1 MAEYISLAVG
11 LVTFL
16 LFLTSSQGKLNHVSV
31 SNHADLPAAA
41 SWRLYPEL
49 DVTRTFTKPQT
60 VFVFYQVTGSINGE
74 VSTMLSVNDDSVS
87 VTIISNEVYKSCTGF
102 WTKVIPPG
110 TYRFQV
116 FYKSVNGFNSAVDD
130 WTSNIMR
137 VFWMDYPDT
146 ISVSSHLSCSESL
159 TTNNF
164 WRALDSSTTRLL
176 VPEERAVLALYS
188 TSLTF
193 PGTVSGEMFT
203 QLEVDGCPDSSSTC
217 SKGLITQTNL
227 QGGYAGMLSGGL
239 HQFRIRTRASHDMNV
254 PFCGTPFGQNLA
266 AIILP
271 SGCQV
276 DKVCPE
282 SPFTLTTKNAWTDI
296 PDMSYSLHV
305 LKATDVIAMYQLSSY
320 SSHTHTV
327 TRLMLNGSPQVHS
340 PTLTGNEKYA
350 GNFNLW
356 YGRLST
362 GHHYFNVQLRSP
374 ATITHNP
381 TGSCVNCG
389 WESRCLTIV
398 YCPA

>member
-1 MAEYISLAVG
+1 MAEYIPPAVG

-16 LFLTSSQGKLNHVSV
+16 LFLTSAQGKLHHVSA

-41 SWRLYPEL
+41 SWRLYPGL

-60 VFVFYQVTGSINGE
+60 VFVFYQVTGGNAGD
-74 VSTMLSVNDDSVS
+74 VSTMLSVNGDLVS
-87 VTIISNEVYKSCTGF
+87 MATNYNEAYRRSIGF
-102 WTKVIPPG
+102 WTKMISSD

-116 FYKSVNGFNSAVDD
+116 FYKSTSSFSSSETD
-130 WTSNIMR
+130 WTSNIIR
-137 VFWMDYPDT
+137 VFWMDYPET
-146 ISVSSHLSCSESL
+146 ISTSSHLSCNESL
-159 TTNNF
+159 STDNF
-164 WRALDSSTTRLL
+164 WRSLDSSTTSLL

-188 TSLTF
+188 TTFTF
-193 PGTVSGEMFT
+193 PSTVSGEIFT
-203 QLEVDGCPDSSSTC
+203 QLEVDGCPDSSSAC
-217 SKGLITQTNL
+217 SKGLTMKSNL
-227 QGGYAGMLSGGL
+227 YGGYAGMLSAGL

-266 AIILP
+266 AVVLP
-271 SGCQV
+271 SGCKV

-282 SPFTLTTKNAWTDI
+282 SPFTLTTKNIWTDI

-305 LKATDVIAMYQLSSY
+305 LKATDVIAMYQMSGHSSN
-320 SSHTHTV
+320 THTV
-327 TRLMLNGSPQVHS
+327 MRLLFNGHAQAHTPA
-340 PTLTGNEKYA
+340 LGGDKYA

-398 YCPA
+398 YCPV